1 MRSIPI
7 ILTTFLFIGIFARVV
22 VGTQLDDIRG
32 DWDRRRCE
40 TLVMAIAHLVPDGK
54 DPSIDTTEFAVN
66 NYAFCMNKVIDDTM
80 KGAISPITQLYG
92 SMLNSSSPVG
102 KSSNYLRANA
112 ASLAGAL
119 TSYMQGLWARMKIL
133 SSKMRIITYTINT
146 MFQRIQSIILS
157 VIFSGLSALK
167 GMMNILR
174 LIWTIL
180 IIIIAIIAAVL
191 VVLSILAIFIPGVFG
206 LISMLTT
213 ILVTITVI
221 VTVIVISVLGAELGL
236 V

>member
-32 DWDRRRCE
+32 DWERRRCE

-54 DPSIDTTEFAVN
+54 DPTIDPTDFAIQ

-80 KGAISPITQLYG
+80 TGAMSPITRLYG
-92 SMLNSSSPVG
+92 SMVDSSSPVG
-102 KSSNYLRANA
+102 QSINFLRANA
-112 ASLAGAL
+112 ASLAGVL
-119 TSYMQGLWARMKIL
+119 SSYMQGLWGRMKIL
-133 SSKMRIITYTINT
+133 ASKMQIITYSINNI
-146 MFQRIQSIILS
+146 FQRIQTIILS

-167 GMMNILR
+167 GLMNILR

-206 LISMLTT
+206 LIAMLTS

-221 VTVIVISVLGAELGL
+221 VMVIVISVIGAELGL